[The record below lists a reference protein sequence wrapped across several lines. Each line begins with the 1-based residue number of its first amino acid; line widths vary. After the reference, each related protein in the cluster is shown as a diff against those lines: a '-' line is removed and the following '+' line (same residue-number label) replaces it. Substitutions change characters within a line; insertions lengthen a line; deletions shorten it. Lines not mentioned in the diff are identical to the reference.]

1 MASTVAQ
8 IEAQSGGSNFSLDNA
23 SGQYP
28 VVTGILCQPG
38 TYNGRSYSYSS
49 YLVSDGTGSAVVYG
63 SPTGSEPV
71 PSATNNIVGDAVSI
85 TGTYSP
91 YNAIPELTAPVVTN
105 QGHPD
110 HTPGPKQT
118 TVSAINTVNPGFGL
132 LGYMLE
138 LDNVT
143 IGGSGMVGKTFDG
156 TNLTGTVSDGTGSMT
171 LYYWPTSYSVANV
184 NFTGKAVPTG
194 PVDITG
200 FVDVFSGTT
209 AEFVPLN
216 MTSVQTPEPGTL
228 VLLASGFAAAAMM
241 FLRRRK
247 AGV

>member
-1 MASTVAQ
+1 MCVRARKLAAALVVFSVCAIAGTAMASTVADTQ
-8 IEAQSGGSNFSLDNA
+8 WGESLIMRAA
-23 SGQYP
+23 STP
-28 VVTGILCQPG
+28 LSPASCASRG

-118 TVSAINTVNPGFGL
+118 TVQL
-132 LGYMLE
+132 L
-138 LDNVT
+138 T
-143 IGGSGMVGKTFDG
+143 
-156 TNLTGTVSDGTGSMT
+156 
-171 LYYWPTSYSVANV
+171 
-184 NFTGKAVPTG
+184 
-194 PVDITG
+194 
-200 FVDVFSGTT
+200 
-209 AEFVPLN
+209 
-216 MTSVQTPEPGTL
+216 
-228 VLLASGFAAAAMM
+228 
-241 FLRRRK
+241 R
-247 AGV
+247 